1 MNNFIFSFI
10 SRLFFIETDMVP
22 KNARG
27 GESLLQ
33 SRKKIK
39 ALEKEILNFQRQCG
53 LELQYEDING
63 KVHELGTIDE
73 EKQCDFKRLS

>member
-1 MNNFIFSFI
+1 LNKNLDWLCILKWCGA
-10 SRLFFIETDMVP
+10 LFFIETDMVP

-39 ALEKEILNFQRQCG
+39 ERGSLNGRKNVV
-53 LELQYEDING
+53 D
-63 KVHELGTIDE
+63 
-73 EKQCDFKRLS
+73 